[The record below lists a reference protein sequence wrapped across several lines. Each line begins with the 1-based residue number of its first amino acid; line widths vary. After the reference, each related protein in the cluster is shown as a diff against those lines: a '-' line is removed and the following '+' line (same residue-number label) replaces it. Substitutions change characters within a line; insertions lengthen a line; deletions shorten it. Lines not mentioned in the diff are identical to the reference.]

1 MGKSA
6 MIIINPTSGKEKAAE
21 FENKIKNAIK
31 KEYPNLVVEHT
42 KGKGDAT
49 KFAKSAGEK
58 GFDLVVSL
66 GGDGTVNETVNG
78 LAVFEEPPVLGI
90 IPMGTVNDLAR
101 ALNIPINPDKAI
113 EILTKG
119 FHKKIDIGLANDRY
133 FTNILGFGKAA
144 KAIHDVDIEEKSKIG
159 ALAYVK
165 AVAKEILEDDIFS
178 VKLEMDNEIWEGE
191 VAVIIIALID
201 SLGGLRTV
209 LSDAELGDGN
219 FHIFA
224 VKRLNISKIMNMA
237 PSLILGKTSNSDNV
251 KYFKSKT
258 IKIKTPGKDKQETD
272 VDGEKGPNL
281 PLELKVLERHLTVI
295 SMRED

>member
-1 MGKSA
+1 
-6 MIIINPTSGKEKAAE
+6 
-21 FENKIKNAIK
+21 
-31 KEYPNLVVEHT
+31 
-42 KGKGDAT
+42 
-49 KFAKSAGEK
+49 
-58 GFDLVVSL
+58 
-66 GGDGTVNETVNG
+66 
-78 LAVFEEPPVLGI
+78 
-90 IPMGTVNDLAR
+90 
-101 ALNIPINPDKAI
+101 
-113 EILTKG
+113 
-119 FHKKIDIGLANDRY
+119 
-133 FTNILGFGKAA
+133 
-144 KAIHDVDIEEKSKIG
+144 
-159 ALAYVK
+159 
-165 AVAKEILEDDIFS
+165 
-178 VKLEMDNEIWEGE
+178 MDNAIWEGE

-258 IKIKTPGKDKQETD
+258 IKIKTPGKDNQETD